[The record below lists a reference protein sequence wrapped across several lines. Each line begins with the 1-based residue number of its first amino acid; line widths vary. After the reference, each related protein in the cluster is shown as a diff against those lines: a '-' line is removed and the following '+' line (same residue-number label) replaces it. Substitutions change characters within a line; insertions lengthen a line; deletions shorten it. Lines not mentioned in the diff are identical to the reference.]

1 MTIQERI
8 DAFVLH
14 VKRISDEAAGDSQFK
29 SIFEADY
36 ISDKWCRIVKTYTG
50 SQSVY
55 AFIALQNYS
64 TKTLGMVNVG
74 DIHRPA
80 SWKIPAKHARGNVFQ
95 EDFNNCA
102 GPYGVVYLR

>member
-1 MTIQERI
+1 MIKDRI
-8 DAFVLH
+8 NAFVLH
-14 VKRISDEAAGDSQFK
+14 VQQISDDAAKDSQFK
-29 SIFEADY
+29 SLFEANY
-36 ISDKWCRIVKTYTG
+36 ISEKWCRIVKQYTG

-55 AFIALQNYS
+55 AFIALQTYS
-64 TKTLGMVNVG
+64 TKTLGTVQVG

-102 GPYGVVYLR
+102 GPYGVIYLR